1 VRARVQRREEP
12 TPGGISGYP
21 LDQLDEEVAAIAYH
35 FHWPLDQIV
44 ELEHRDRRAWVDQ
57 ISAINH
63 QINQQTVD
71 QTF

>member
-1 VRARVQRREEP
+1 M
-12 TPGGISGYP
+12 SGYP

-44 ELEHRDRRAWVDQ
+44 ELEHRDRRAWVGQ
-57 ISAINH
+57 ISAINQ
-63 QINQQTVD
+63 QINQQAVD